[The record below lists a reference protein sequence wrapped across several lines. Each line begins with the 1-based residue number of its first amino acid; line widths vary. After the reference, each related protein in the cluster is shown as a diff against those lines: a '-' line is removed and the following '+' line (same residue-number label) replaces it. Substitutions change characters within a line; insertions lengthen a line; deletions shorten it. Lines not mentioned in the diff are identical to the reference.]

1 MLQLFFEIKN
11 QNIKRTDTFKPVA
24 RSQNYLYAHFD
35 FLTNEWNN
43 LTKTAI
49 FKYNNDSKEMIL
61 DEDDNCL
68 VPWEV
73 IENEGDIYVSV
84 FAGSLITVNQ
94 SRVHIY
100 ESGYSSDIESETE
113 PTPSVYTQ
121 LLNKL
126 DELEQ
131 NHNNIDGGLFTDW
144 NQN

>member
-1 MLQLFFEIKN
+1 MIQLFFEVTN
-11 QNIKRTDTFKPVA
+11 QAIKRTDTFKPVA

-35 FLTNEWNN
+35 FLTEEWEN
-43 LTKTAI
+43 LTITAI
-49 FKYNNDSKEMIL
+49 FSYNDINKEVIL
-61 DEDDNCL
+61 DADNNCL
-68 VPWEV
+68 VPWEA

-84 FAGSLITVNQ
+84 FAGNLITVNK

-113 PTPSVYTQ
+113 PTPSIYAQ
-121 LLNKL
+121 LLDKM